1 MTKGALKRKAM
12 RRVLTLVS
20 KIDELQ
26 QLEQENHP
34 SDLHLPS
41 LENMKQALY
50 NWYSENSN

>member
-26 QLEQENHP
+26 QLEFENHP
-34 SDLHLPS
+34 NDLRLPS

-50 NWYSENSN
+50 NWYSENGN